1 MSVKMVAVSV
11 DGRKLDENNCCMD
24 LTASS
29 PRISRADLKKL
40 HVKPSDLM

>member
-1 MSVKMVAVSV
+1 MSVKIVAVSV

-29 PRISRADLKKL
+29 PRISHADLKKL
-40 HVKPSDLM
+40 HVKPSGLM